1 MEQFTPVTPVEH
13 SRRSLALP
21 LIWIVVVAVVAMI
34 AVVAA
39 ATGSPRTLNAGSN
52 GTPNGALAAAA
63 SPEASGA
70 AASPKPS
77 GAPEKAGGEGW
88 KAGGGLRLGIGGR
101 GAGLGR
107 ITITAIDGSQLS
119 LRTDN
124 GWTRTIDASNAE
136 VYRGE
141 TEIALADLQVGDQIL
156 FREVRTSNG
165 STTITRIQ
173 VLDPSVVGTITG
185 VTDSSVTVG
194 LPDGTSQTIQTTSST
209 TYRLGRET
217 VTRDQALVPG
227 NLLHAVGTR
236 SGDTFTATAIHVAPA
251 TLFGEVTAK
260 TASTITITDA
270 TGATRTINVTSSTT
284 YRIAGDDTPSLDDI
298 AVGDRIA
305 AQGTLRSD
313 GSLDA
318 TIVAE
323 GRFAEAGS
331 APGFPGKGGFGHRGG
346 HRGPG
351 GGDGDNGGGQASPAP
366 SSGTGGSSSS
376 G

>member
-1 MEQFTPVTPVEH
+1 MEQFTPVTPVER
-13 SRRSLALP
+13 SRRPLALP

-77 GAPEKAGGEGW
+77 GAPDKAGDDEMEGRRW
-88 KAGGGLRLGIGGR
+88 PSARHR
-101 GAGLGR
+101 RPRRGLGR

-124 GWTRTIDASNAE
+124 GWSRTIDASNAE

-141 TEIALADLQVGDQIL
+141 TEIALSDLQVGDQIL

-165 STTITRIQ
+165 STTVTRIQ
-173 VLDPSVVGTITG
+173 VLDPSVVGTIIG
-185 VTDSSVTVG
+185 VTDTSVTVG
-194 LPDGTSQTIQTTSST
+194 LPDGTSRTIQTTSAT
-209 TYRLGRET
+209 TYTLGRET
-217 VTRDQALVPG
+217 VTRDQALMPG

-251 TLFGEVTAK
+251 TLMGEVTAK

-270 TGATRTINVTSSTT
+270 TGATRTINVTSTTT

-298 AVGDRIA
+298 AIGDRVA
-305 AQGTLRSD
+305 ARAPCAQTAASTRRS
-313 GSLDA
+313 SPR
-318 TIVAE
+318 V
-323 GRFAEAGS
+323 GS
-331 APGFPGKGGFGHRGG
+331 ARGPGRPGFPGKGGFGHRGG
-346 HRGPG
+346 HRGGP
-351 GGDGDNGGGQASPAP
+351 DDNGGGGQASPAP
-366 SSGTGGSSSS
+366 SAGTSGSSSS